1 MKKFLRRAGIIISIP
16 FIIFTILCILV
27 YLPPIQNF
35 AVRTATK
42 YASEATGMNINIERI
57 SLSFPLDIVVHNTLI
72 IDQQDTILNAHR
84 LKAEI
89 QLWPLLKKQI
99 ELDGL
104 ELKQASVNTANLIE
118 GMKLQG
124 ELGKLFIAS
133 HGVNLT
139 PETAVVNTVSL
150 EDTHLAICLTDTTAA
165 DTAST
170 DPLYWKIHLKDV
182 DFKNV
187 SLAMQM
193 PLDSMDFSIALS
205 KAALRNGWVD
215 LHKSAYAAEK
225 FMLTEGKINLRSG
238 NVTEDI
244 KGFDPSNIRIS
255 QLNLAVD
262 SIYFADQDIQAQIKK
277 FVLKE
282 RSGIEVTSTKG
293 NLLSDAKGLH
303 IPTLK
308 LKTSDS
314 YLEMKAS
321 MDWAAAD
328 LSHNGSIYA
337 RLMADIGKNDLGR
350 LAGTD
355 SEELIKALPNYPLQI
370 RAGIDGSI
378 NHLRLSSLSAGI
390 PQAFQFSAN
399 GELLYAIDSLRRN
412 GSLNLEL
419 TTENMN
425 FIKVL
430 APGFHIPAGLKLS
443 GQAAVQKDSVGTEL
457 DLLTSGNQGR
467 AQIKGQYNLHH
478 DYYNANLL
486 IDSLNLHQFMP
497 KDTLYRLSAS
507 LLAEGQ
513 GFDFF
518 SPETKALVEGRL
530 HSLQLGHQV
539 LAGIDFNA
547 SLKES
552 KANASLN
559 IKNKWT
565 DTKAEL
571 QGDITAEQIAA
582 TLNTKVKYLDL
593 MAMNF
598 TSNPLTPSFNLSAK
612 VKTDMN
618 MVHLLHTD
626 ITNIKLG
633 SKSGTFKMKDIHAT
647 ANFRQDSLLSYIHAG
662 DLVFWFQSQNNLDR
676 LMTSIDRFSTEL
688 GAQWKRKSFNQE
700 FLKRLMPDA
709 HFGIYAGHDNP
720 LSNLLATNKIKFNKL
735 NFRFET
741 SPQEGI
747 HTYANLY
754 GFRTDSLKLDT
765 IFFNAYQDSSFHFA
779 GGVKALPYKKQ
790 EAFNIDL
797 TAGFKSKDGNI
808 NLVYRNEKGQE
819 GVNLGTSIFL
829 RDKGMSI
836 HLSPAN
842 PTLVY
847 RTFQANSDNYIYM
860 NDEGRIDADLDLFD
874 KKQSG
879 LSLHSTPDSLALQ
892 NLTLGIHNIDIEEF
906 QRIIPYMPDIAGFI
920 NAETHLI
927 QTKEEMQMSAELGIN
942 KLAYNKQ
949 EIGDLALSMV
959 YLPHSENTHYADG
972 YITLN
977 NKEVIN
983 MNGTYYSEESEESTD
998 QIDANI
1004 EMNQFPLDIANA
1016 FIPDQMAIIHGKLN
1030 GSLTMSGST
1039 AQPAFNGKLG
1049 MNHVTVDVPQASLG
1063 LTMDDQ
1069 PLNIKDSKLVFDNF
1083 RIMTSGKSPFLIN
1096 GNVGLN
1102 DMKFNLKLSAKNF
1115 ELFNAKKTKAALIY
1129 GKLYVDMNSTIKG
1142 NADDLKMR
1150 GNMNILGNSDFTYVL
1165 KDSPLTVEDRLNET
1179 VTFVNFNDT
1188 LANMTNNL
1196 PSVSLGGV
1204 DLMMTLHIDEAV
1216 QAKVDLNTDGSN
1228 YMKLEGGGD
1237 LSFQYQP
1244 DGTMVMNGRYILLNG
1259 EMKYQLPIMPTQLFH
1274 IKEGSY
1280 IEWTGNVMNPKMNIK
1295 ATERVKASVSN
1306 DNGTSRNVNF
1316 DVGVSLTNR
1325 LDNLGFTFTLEAP
1338 DDGAMQNELAAK
1350 SPADKNKLAVTMLVT
1365 GLYLGDS
1372 ENASGK
1378 ANTNNTLNSYL
1389 QGQINKMAGKLAG
1402 SALKTVDINLGIENN
1417 QNESG
1422 GSSTDYSFQFAK
1434 RFWNNRFQIIIGG
1447 KISTGNNVQQDDS
1460 FIDNVS
1466 IEYRLDK
1473 SGTRYIKIFHDKN
1486 YESVLDGEVIETGA
1500 GVVLR
1505 KKVSR
1510 LGELFIFQNDRKKK
1524 KSDKKNKDK
1533 KNNEAKEEKEDEK
1546 E

>member
-193 PLDSMDFSIALS
+193 PLDSMDFSVALS

-293 NLLSDAKGLH
+293 SLLSDAKGLH

-321 MDWAAAD
+321 MDWDAAD

-430 APGFHIPAGLKLS
+430 APGFHIPANLKLS
-443 GQAAVQKDSVGTEL
+443 GQAAVEKDSIGTVL
-457 DLLTSGNQGR
+457 TLLTGGNQGKV
-467 AQIKGQYNLHH
+467 QIKGQYNLHH
-478 DYYNANLL
+478 DFYNANLQ

-513 GFDFF
+513 GFDIF
-518 SPETKALVEGRL
+518 SPKTKALVEGEL
-530 HSLQLGHQV
+530 HSLQFGHQV

-552 KANASLN
+552 KANAILN

-571 QGDITAEQIAA
+571 QGDITAEQITA
-582 TLNTKVKYLDL
+582 TLSTKVKYLDL
-593 MAMNF
+593 KAMDI

-618 MVHLLHTD
+618 MVHLLRTD
-626 ITNIKLG
+626 MTNIKLS
-633 SKSGTFKMKDIHAT
+633 SKVGVFNMKDIHAT

-662 DLVFWFQSQNNLDR
+662 DLVFWFQSPNNMDH
-676 LMTSIDRFSTEL
+676 LMASINRFSTEL
-688 GAQWKRKSFNQE
+688 DAQWKRKSFNQE
-700 FLKRLMPDA
+700 VLKKMMPDA

-797 TAGFKSKDGNI
+797 TAGFKSENGDI

-847 RTFQANSDNYIYM
+847 RTFQANPDNYIYM

-906 QRIIPYMPDIAGFI
+906 QRVIPYMPDIAGFI
-920 NAETHLI
+920 NAETHII
-927 QTKEEMQMSAELGIN
+927 QTKENMQISAETGIS
-942 KLAYNKQ
+942 KLAYNKHYL
-949 EIGDLALSMV
+949 GDLTMSLA
-959 YLPHSENTHYADG
+959 YLPHSKDTHYADG
-972 YITLN
+972 FIALDG
-977 NKEVIN
+977 KEIASLS
-983 MNGTYYSEESEESTD
+983 GTYSTEESDE
-998 QIDANI
+998 NN
-1004 EMNQFPLDIANA
+1004 NQFDSEIQLTHFPLNMANA
-1016 FIPDQMAIIHGKLN
+1016 FIPNQMAIIDGKLD
-1030 GSLTMSGST
+1030 GKLSLTGST
-1039 AQPAFNGKLG
+1039 AQPIFNGQLTLDQ
-1049 MNHVTVDVPQASLG
+1049 VTVDVPQASLK
-1063 LTMDDQ
+1063 LAMDNK
-1069 PLNIKDSKLVFDNF
+1069 PLIIKESKLTFSQF
-1083 RIMTSGKSPFLIN
+1083 HILTEGQSPFLIN
-1096 GNVGLN
+1096 GTVGLD
-1102 DMKFNLKLSAKNF
+1102 DMNFNLKMNAKNF
-1115 ELFNAKKTKAALIY
+1115 ELFNAKKTKELLVY

-1142 NADDLKMR
+1142 NADNLKIR
-1150 GNMNILGNSDFTYVL
+1150 GNMNILGSSNFTYIL

-1188 LANMTNNL
+1188 LANMSNMPTL
-1196 PSVSLGGV
+1196 SLGGI
-1204 DLMMTLHIDEAV
+1204 DMRMTMHIDEAV
-1216 QAKVDLNTDGSN
+1216 QAKIDLNTDGSN

-1280 IEWTGNVMNPKMNIK
+1280 IEWTGNIMNPKMNIK
-1295 ATERVKASVSN
+1295 ATERVKASVSS

-1316 DVGVSLTNR
+1316 DVGISLTNR

-1365 GLYLGDS
+1365 GLYLGDN